1 MTITRTILRIAVSV
15 ISILLAML
23 TGAILILLIGK
34 DPIVAYS
41 YLGRGA
47 FGSLPSIGETIVKVT
62 PLIFTGL
69 AAVFSYQCGMLNLG
83 IEGQF
88 IAGAIAANWVST
100 LVLPFNGPLNTAIT
114 LLAGMAAGA
123 LWGAIPGILKAFR
136 NLNEMIIGILLNY
149 IATLFMG
156 YLYAG
161 PLMEANIPQTRAVD
175 PLNRLARILPP
186 TRVHFGIIVVLFVL
200 IMISYFL
207 YHTAGGFQL
216 RVVGNNP
223 IAAQVNGLPVKRMTI
238 LSFVVSGAI
247 AGLGGAVEVTGV
259 SYRLMGGFAKGF
271 GFDGVAIALI
281 GQLNPLGTTFVALLF
296 AALRVGANT
305 MQVGAG
311 IPSAIVDVVQAIIII
326 FAVAAMGF
334 VSLPEFQ
341 RFVEK
346 IERRPRKAE

>member
-1 MTITRTILRIAVSV
+1 MTIARTILRIGVSV
-15 ISILLAML
+15 FSILLAML

-34 DPIVAYS
+34 DPILAYGF
-41 YLGRGA
+41 LFRGA

-88 IAGAIAANWVST
+88 IAGAIAANWLST
-100 LVLPFNGPLNTAIT
+100 IVLPFTGAANMILSLIG
-114 LLAGMAAGA
+114 GMAAGA
-123 LWGAIPGILKAFR
+123 VWGAIPGLLKAFR

-149 IATLFMG
+149 VALLFMG

-161 PLMEANIPQTRAVD
+161 PLMEANIPQTAAIEPAD
-175 PLNRLARILPP
+175 RLSRILPP
-186 TRVHFGIIVVLFVL
+186 TRVHAGILIALAVL
-200 IMISYFL
+200 ILIYYYL
-207 YHTAGGFQL
+207 YNTASGFRL

-223 IAAQVNGLPVKRMTI
+223 VAALVNGLPVKRMTVI
-238 LSFVVSGAI
+238 SFVASGAI
-247 AGLGGAVEVTGV
+247 SGLGGAVEVLGV
-259 SYRLMGGFAKGF
+259 SYRLMGGFDAGF

-281 GQLNPLGTTFVALLF
+281 GQLNPIGTGFVAYLF
-296 AALRVGANT
+296 AVLRVGANT

-326 FAVAAMGF
+326 FAVGAAAF

-341 RFVEK
+341 QLTARIF
-346 IERRPRKAE
+346 RKKQGA